1 MIRLRTV
8 LLAMVLCTAVASY
21 GARAGEKA
29 IKVGVLTDMD
39 GFAAETGGPGSVV
52 AAQLAIDDFKS
63 AINGKPIVLLSADM
77 QDKPDV
83 ASSIARQW
91 FDRDGVDI
99 IADLPVSTVGLA
111 VQGVARD
118 RHKVLLITPSLTTEL
133 TGKQCSPW
141 SIDFADDT
149 SALSQG
155 TVRAMVGQGFKS
167 WFFITADFA
176 FGHAL
181 EHDAIEV
188 LKQAG
193 GTVVGTIQNPV
204 NTTDFASYIVAAQAS
219 KAQVVAVSD
228 PSLDT
233 INAIKEASEFGLTQG
248 GQQLAA
254 LLMYISDI
262 HSLGLKVAQGL
273 SVTSG
278 FYWDQNEQSRAFAK
292 RFSDRAGRPPTKEQA
307 NIYAGLVAYFQAI
320 KDIGSD
326 DPDSVIANMR
336 TRKIDYFGKQAT
348 LREDGRVMYDVTL
361 YRVKKPEESKAPWDY
376 YTKVADVPAQTA
388 FLPLAGSACPYLK
401 K

>member
-1 MIRLRTV
+1 MSIPKTIRFASV
-8 LLAMVLCTAVASY
+8 LM
-21 GARAGEKA
+21 
-29 IKVGVLTDMD
+29 
-39 GFAAETGGPGSVV
+39 AALWLP
-52 AAQLAIDDFKS
+52 ALYAQFEA
-63 AINGKPIVLLSADM
+63 
-77 QDKPDV
+77 
-83 ASSIARQW
+83 
-91 FDRDGVDI
+91 
-99 IADLPVSTVGLA
+99 
-111 VQGVARD
+111 
-118 RHKVLLITPSLTTEL
+118 
-133 TGKQCSPW
+133 
-141 SIDFADDT
+141 
-149 SALSQG
+149 
-155 TVRAMVGQGFKS
+155 
-167 WFFITADFA
+167 
-176 FGHAL
+176 
-181 EHDAIEV
+181 
-188 LKQAG
+188 

-292 RFSDRAGRPPTKEQA
+292 RFFARAGRPPTKEQA

-320 KDIGSD
+320 KDTGSD
-326 DPDSVIANMR
+326 NPDSVISNMR
-336 TRKIDYFGKQAT
+336 TKKIDYFGKQAT
-348 LREDGRVMYDVTL
+348 LREDGRVLYDVTL

-376 YTKVADVPAQTA
+376 YTKVADVPAETA